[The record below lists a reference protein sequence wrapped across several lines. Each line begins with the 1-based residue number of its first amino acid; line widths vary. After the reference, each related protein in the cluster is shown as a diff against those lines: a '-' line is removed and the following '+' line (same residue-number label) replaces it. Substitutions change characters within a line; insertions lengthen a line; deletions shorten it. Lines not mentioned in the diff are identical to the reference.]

1 MRFGEK
7 GDANVPGPGRGTLL
21 DLRTTRNTRRRMLK
35 TSLRQQ
41 LHQVFTDQELKR
53 WFDPL
58 TLALDE
64 SQKRL
69 DVSFPHSFF
78 GAWFGENVRDRFEE
92 ELARILG
99 PDYTMHYGEAA
110 GNPARPA
117 RAQAQ
122 RATSTEFPFGR
133 QFTLENFLV
142 NSKNYFPLASA
153 KELVKQREA
162 VFNPFTICGES
173 GSGKT
178 HLLRALGNELA
189 RDNRGKRVF
198 LGSIED
204 LDSVY
209 KAGANA
215 YAVRNRL
222 LEYDYLLVDDFQ
234 HIRSNLHLQDELVGV
249 FNAFYD
255 ARKQMVFACAD
266 KVAAYDFL
274 DPKLKSRLEWGLI
287 VNLVR
292 PDLDIRV
299 RYIQNQ
305 CKLKKIQLSQ
315 EQMLLLAQR
324 FTDFRFLQGI
334 LLKMFAYRELVSKD
348 IRDKDFR
355 QILSHTEDRVCEP
368 PSAKR
373 IIEVV
378 AEHFGIPI
386 KEITGD
392 KRHQEVVQARQVA
405 MYLCRQMLGA
415 SYPTLGR
422 EFGGKDHS
430 TVLYAVKKIKRLQ
443 SDNKDLKRLL
453 MELRHKCANDDEND
467 ADMPTGV
474 LRGR

>member
-1 MRFGEK
+1 M
-7 GDANVPGPGRGTLL
+7 
-21 DLRTTRNTRRRMLK
+21 
-35 TSLRQQ
+35 
-41 LHQVFTDQELKR
+41 
-53 WFDPL
+53 
-58 TLALDE
+58 
-64 SQKRL
+64 
-69 DVSFPHSFF
+69 
-78 GAWFGENVRDRFEE
+78 
-92 ELARILG
+92 
-99 PDYTMHYGEAA
+99 
-110 GNPARPA
+110 
-117 RAQAQ
+117 
-122 RATSTEFPFGR
+122 
-133 QFTLENFLV
+133 
-142 NSKNYFPLASA
+142 
-153 KELVKQREA
+153 
-162 VFNPFTICGES
+162 
-173 GSGKT
+173 
-178 HLLRALGNELA
+178 A
-189 RDNRGKRVF
+189 RDNGGKRVF

-209 KAGANA
+209 KSGANA
-215 YAVRNRL
+215 YEVRSRL

-255 ARKQMVFACAD
+255 ARKQMVFGCAD

-405 MYLCRQMLGA
+405 MYLCRQMLGT
-415 SYPTLGR
+415 SYPALGR

-443 SDNKDLKRLL
+443 SDNRDLKRLL
-453 MELRHKCANDDEND
+453 TELRHKCADGDEND
-467 ADMPTGV
+467 TNVTAGV